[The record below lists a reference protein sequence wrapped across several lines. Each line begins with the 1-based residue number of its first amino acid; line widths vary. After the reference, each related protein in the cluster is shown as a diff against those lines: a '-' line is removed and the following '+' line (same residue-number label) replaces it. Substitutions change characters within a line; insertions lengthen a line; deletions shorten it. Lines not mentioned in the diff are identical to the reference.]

1 MAFDTAKSPPGSIEA
16 DESDTPLSQ
25 NVGPVRLTVL
35 DSKSGALTKRY
46 GPTENGDVE
55 KTGNAAPMTAGTAWE
70 KTAGFTVSDALQKL
84 GGAIIKLKPT
94 QAFMTGLPPD
104 GREHWDIVTADD
116 PRLSLDAGI
125 IARTNVYFRPIE
137 GPAFFPLDFDVKEYP
152 AEIKAR
158 LAAAGGL
165 EEVMRA
171 VCPALGEA
179 ARLVSPSASSHIV
192 NPATGKGTGA
202 AGEHW
207 YFVLTDGRAT
217 VEFAKR
223 IAAHLEA
230 AGWVWGHVTDAGTI
244 ILKTLIDTAASN
256 PSRIWYEARPVLTGG
271 LVASP
276 AKAPRL
282 FAGRVLRPDDLSQLT
297 PAEDDARSAHR
308 ARAVDAKETEAA
320 EVKAAREADLIE
332 KRVASGEAPEAAARA
347 VKSAVAGNLFGNFE
361 VTFDDGTSATVRE
374 VLDNPAAFHRK
385 TGPDPLEPEYG
396 GGRNVAVVQTSHPPQ
411 IFSHAHG
418 GLVYRLY
425 RDEAE
430 RAKAERAKAERA
442 PRPEDNF
449 EVQPS
454 PPTDASEPTDDQA
467 SKDTPARAQNWG
479 EPFDIFGDARPA
491 QLSSPPPG
499 SLPDVL
505 DRWSRSEAR
514 RKGVSQAFAA
524 AAALAVVAGA
534 IGNGLTFQPR
544 RKDTDWRVPSA
555 LWISLVDQP
564 GSGKSPVIAAA
575 LKPLNEI
582 DAERRKTAAAQA
594 KLEQAARA
602 AEPKARKGPPVAK
615 PVPRSLV
622 DNTTMEKLVSMLA
635 ENPRGLLQKP
645 DELASLFG
653 ALGAYKKSG
662 EGDRGQLLR
671 LYDGGSITVDRQGSG
686 TTHAENAL
694 LSILSGTQPDRI
706 GKVARDLGSDG
717 MLQRFLFVLGDEVE
731 RGGGVDEEPDEVA
744 GQEYHELVRYL
755 ATAESPGRVPVV
767 LSDEAHTVLGAAE
780 AKIRSLKNFPGVPG
794 AWAEHVAKW
803 NGTLYRI
810 TLAFHAVE
818 CWRAWSIVDG
828 VFPEFYPQ
836 PVSGETAR
844 RAALFS
850 GFMLRHALAFY
861 QRFFEHG
868 ETGKDARRFAG
879 FILTAP
885 EKATYSRRDIGQAVR
900 ELRDRRHR
908 DQVTRELEDIGWLRG
923 AARDAEG
930 VSKWEVNPAVH
941 VRFAERAKW
950 EIDERR
956 AKRESI
962 ALATE
967 TRRNWLGTD
976 GEA

>member
-1 MAFDTAKSPPGSIEA
+1 MATDTTKTLSGSIRTE
-16 DESDTPLSQ
+16 ESDTGMSQ
-25 NVGPVRLTVL
+25 NGSPVRLTL
-35 DSKSGALTKRY
+35 LESKSGALTKRY
-46 GPTENGDVE
+46 GPDEDGDVK
-55 KTGNAAPMTAGTAWE
+55 KTANAVEMAAGSAWA
-70 KTAGFTVSDALQKL
+70 KTAGSSAQVALEKL
-84 GGAIIKLKPT
+84 GSAIAQMKPT
-94 QAFMTGLPPD
+94 QAFMTGLPPE
-104 GREHWDIVTADD
+104 GREQWEIVTAKDTRLD
-116 PRLSLDAGI
+116 PDAGI
-125 IARTNVYFRPIE
+125 IARTNDHFRPIE
-137 GPAFFPLDFDVKEYP
+137 GPAFFPLDFDVKDYP
-152 AEIKAR
+152 AEIKVR

-165 EEVMRA
+165 EAVMRT

-179 ARLVSPSASSHIV
+179 AKLVSPSASSHIV
-192 NPATGKGTGA
+192 NPATGKGTGS

-207 YFVLTDGRAT
+207 YFVLTDGMAT
-217 VEFAKR
+217 VELAKS
-223 IAAHLEA
+223 IAARLEA
-230 AGWVWGHVTDAGTI
+230 AGWVWGQVTAAGTI
-244 ILKTLIDTAASN
+244 VLKTLIDTAASN

-282 FAGRVLRPDDLSQLT
+282 VPGRALRPDDVSPVT
-297 PAEDDARSAHR
+297 STEEEARREHR
-308 ARAVDAKETEAA
+308 ARAVSAKEAEAA
-320 EVKAAREADLIE
+320 KVKAAREADLIE
-332 KRVASGEAPEAAARA
+332 KRVARGAAPEAAARA
-347 VKSAVAGNLFGNFE
+347 VKSAVAGDLFGDFE
-361 VTFDDGTSATVRE
+361 VFFDDGTSATVRE
-374 VLDNPAAFHRK
+374 ILDNPAAFHRK
-385 TGPDPLEPEYG
+385 TGPDPLEHEYG
-396 GGRNVAVVQTSHPPQ
+396 GGKNVAIVQASHPPQ
-411 IFSHAHG
+411 IFSQAHG
-418 GLVYRLY
+418 NLTYRLF

-430 RAKAERAKAERA
+430 RTKAERAKAERG
-442 PRPEDNF
+442 PRPEDHLGD
-449 EVQPS
+449 ES
-454 PPTDASEPTDDQA
+454 GGSSALPPPDQGQA
-467 SKDTPARAQNWG
+467 PAETWG
-479 EPFDIFGDARPA
+479 EPFDIFGDAMPA
-491 QLSSPPPG
+491 QLSRPPRG

-505 DRWSRSEAR
+505 ERWSRSEAR
-514 RKGVSQAFAA
+514 RKGVSEAFAA
-524 AAALAVVAGA
+524 AAAVAVVAGA
-534 IGNGLTFQPR
+534 IGNGLTIQPR
-544 RKDTDWRVPSA
+544 RIDTGWRVPSA

-575 LKPLNEI
+575 LKPLNEL
-582 DAERRKTAAAQA
+582 DAERRKAAAAQA

-602 AEPKARKGPPVAK
+602 AEPKGRKGPLVAK

-622 DNTTMEKLVSMLA
+622 DNTTMEKLVSLLA

-717 MLQRFLFVLGDEVE
+717 MLQRFLFVLGDEIE
-731 RGGGVDEEPDEVA
+731 RGGGVDEAPDDGAERD
-744 GQEYHELVRYL
+744 YHELVRYL
-755 ATAESPGRVPVV
+755 ATAELPGRAPVI
-767 LSDEAHTVLGAAE
+767 LSEEAHSVLLAAE
-780 AKIRSLKNFPGVPG
+780 SRIRALKHFPGVPG

-818 CWRAWSIVDG
+818 CWRAWSLVDG
-828 VFPEFYPQ
+828 IFPEFYPQ

-868 ETGKDARRFAG
+868 DTGKDARRFAG

-885 EKATYSRRDIGQAVR
+885 ERTAYSRRDVGQAVR
-900 ELRDRRHR
+900 ELRDRR
-908 DQVTRELEDIGWLRG
+908 QLYLATRELEDIGWLR
-923 AARDAEG
+923 AVARDAEG

-941 VRFAERAKW
+941 VRFAERAQW
-950 EIDERR
+950 EVEERR
-956 AKRESI
+956 SKRENI

-967 TRRNWLGTD
+967 TRRNWLGAE
-976 GEA
+976 GEV